1 MTDSLESRLERLSPE
16 QRRSVEDYVD
26 FLLSRPASLA
36 GNPGTPATVPP
47 PVAAPPPLLTL
58 REMEQ
63 PGVSPPACPPDPGI
77 VLSDDPVRREEA
89 ESPGIRPITTEREDA
104 LTGGYM
110 DYGKFEPPQKSPP
123 SPADEA
129 VKRVRGKLDRRKGE
143 KPADSLLEWV

>member
-26 FLLSRPASLA
+26 FLISRTTGPA
-36 GNPGTPATVPP
+36 GNPETPAIVPL

-58 REMEQ
+58 HGMEQ
-63 PGVSPPACPPDPGI
+63 PGVSPPVCPPEPGI
-77 VLSDDPVRREEA
+77 VLMEDPVVREEA
-89 ESPGIRPITTEREDA
+89 ESPGIRAITTEREDV

-110 DYGKFEPPQKSPP
+110 DYGKFEPPQKSSP

-129 VKRVRGKLDRRKGE
+129 VKRVKVKLDRKKGE